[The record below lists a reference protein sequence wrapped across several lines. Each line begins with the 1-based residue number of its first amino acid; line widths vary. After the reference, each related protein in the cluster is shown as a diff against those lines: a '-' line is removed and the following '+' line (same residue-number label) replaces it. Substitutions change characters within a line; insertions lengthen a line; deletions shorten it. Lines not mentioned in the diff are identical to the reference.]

1 MEMEMS
7 LGMRFL
13 KRRMMVRSSEWDF
26 LRARFLLFWIDR
38 QVMSSMKFFSS

>member
-13 KRRMMVRSSEWDF
+13 KRRMIVRSSELGF
-26 LRARFLLFWIDR
+26 AARMVSFVLD
-38 QVMSSMKFFSS
+38 